1 MQALY
6 NEHARLTDALK
17 ATVIGYQCPTCM
29 VEITAENI
37 DAVKADYRKRLAV
50 LIQDGRT
57 AKQNLADVKAEDSST
72 RDGFGKQKSDALVVE
87 NDKLAELNQQLQ
99 ELNVSRELDRE
110 DYGEH
115 LTALEGQID
124 DQEYRL
130 TNGNWTHEQILRFT
144 ELALARKGYEAQIE
158 ALSEISTDDGYTALI
173 AETEGKVV
181 SMKRLIN
188 EAIIYM
194 AKRVELML
202 DGLKMNNTEIV
213 LTEIVKSTGELKDC
227 FRFSYDGRDYRM
239 LSLSEKVR
247 AGLEVATML
256 QRLAG
261 RNYPIFVDNG
271 ESICTFGNVNITSQ
285 VILSRVVAKQPLKV
299 EYRSRE
305 QAKMA
310 A

>member
-1 MQALY
+1 M
-6 NEHARLTDALK
+6 R
-17 ATVIGYQCPTCM
+17 
-29 VEITAENI
+29 
-37 DAVKADYRKRLAV
+37 
-50 LIQDGRT
+50 
-57 AKQNLADVKAEDSST
+57 
-72 RDGFGKQKSDALVVE
+72 
-87 NDKLAELNQQLQ
+87 LAELNQQLQ